1 MLALA
6 RRSRRSPPARPALA
20 AIEQQLQG
28 LVSTKSADVG
38 IAAIDLATGESISV
52 KGNTPFPMASTMKI
66 AVAAAYLAQVD
77 HGRRSL
83 NESIGKTTA
92 RAQMERMMINSDNA
106 ATDRLIRN
114 LGGPKAIQDWLDFNS
129 IRGMRVDR
137 DIARLLADPRDLWD
151 RRDSSTPLAMAQ
163 FLRRLDREAILS
175 PSSKAILFDMMRR
188 CKTGKNRIRSL
199 LPADA
204 QVQHKTGTLNG
215 YTSDVGYISLPDG
228 RKSRAG
234 DLRPRRRRPAA
245 HHRRSGADALRRLP
259 LGHHLEFPA
268 AAHLRPIM
276 LLHIVSRGKI
286 GRSSE
291 ADLVDRYVKRIAWP
305 MRLTELPDTGGKM
318 PAEERDLALVVLD
331 EKGRDLSST
340 ELAKLLA
347 GLARQRASAKRAS

>member
-1 MLALA
+1 MRFRWVTSLLSFVALALA
-6 RRSRRSPPARPALA
+6 QPALA
-20 AIEQQLQG
+20 ASSPALQALEQQLQG

-83 NESIGKTTA
+83 NDPIGKSTA

-114 LGGPKAIQDWLDFNS
+114 LGGPRAIQEWLDFNA

-188 CKTGKNRIRSL
+188 CKTGKNRMKAL
-199 LPADA
+199 LPAEA

-215 YTSDVGYISLPDG
+215 YTSDVGYISLPNG
-228 RKSRAG
+228 RRVALAIFARG
-234 DLRPRRRRPAA
+234 GADRPRTIAEAARTLYDGFRSVITWNFRPPIT
-245 HHRRSGADALRRLP
+245 SG
-259 LGHHLEFPA
+259 
-268 AAHLRPIM
+268 
-276 LLHIVSRGKI
+276 
-286 GRSSE
+286 
-291 ADLVDRYVKRIAWP
+291 
-305 MRLTELPDTGGKM
+305 
-318 PAEERDLALVVLD
+318 
-331 EKGRDLSST
+331 
-340 ELAKLLA
+340 
-347 GLARQRASAKRAS
+347 Q